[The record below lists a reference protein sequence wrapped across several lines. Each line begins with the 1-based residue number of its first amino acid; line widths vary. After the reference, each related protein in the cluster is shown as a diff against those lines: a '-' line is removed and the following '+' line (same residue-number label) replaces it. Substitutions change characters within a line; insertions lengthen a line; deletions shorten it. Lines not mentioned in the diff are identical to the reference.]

1 MGKKSSKGFETEVAI
16 IGEHNV
22 NNINSFC
29 SFGKRNFN
37 GRKDTNVL
45 SQNQCVYTNADSFL
59 NKIEEFK
66 TRFIEDK
73 PDIVMLTE
81 VLSKNNRYDIS
92 KSELSLEGYD
102 IFPENFPSANTRG
115 ILIYVKQELQATE
128 ITVNHEFKE
137 VVSISINL
145 VNNDKLFVGC
155 FYRSPS
161 SSETNCVLLND
172 LLCKLSNLE
181 NSFSHILLTGDFN
194 FPSID

>member
-16 IGEHNV
+16 IDEHNV
-22 NNINSFC
+22 NNVNSLC

-92 KSELSLEGYD
+92 KSE
-102 IFPENFPSANTRG
+102 
-115 ILIYVKQELQATE
+115 
-128 ITVNHEFKE
+128 
-137 VVSISINL
+137 
-145 VNNDKLFVGC
+145 
-155 FYRSPS
+155 
-161 SSETNCVLLND
+161 
-172 LLCKLSNLE
+172 
-181 NSFSHILLTGDFN
+181 
-194 FPSID
+194 